1 MTGKRKRPQK
11 TYGKRSSHGKQSQR
25 ARDMF
30 FPPTDQ
36 IDMSQQPTQAPP
48 VPPKPKSQKEATMP
62 VQASEENISTVAAFS
77 GCTPETAARY
87 LKVRTLCL
95 GYSCAAVER

>member
-1 MTGKRKRPQK
+1 MTGKRKRPN
-11 TYGKRSSHGKQSQR
+11 TYGRRNSNKQSQP
-25 ARDMF
+25 ARSMF

-36 IDMSQQPTQAPP
+36 IDMSQQPPP

-77 GCTPETAARY
+77 GCTEETAARY
-87 LKVRTLCL
+87 LRVRNDAL
-95 GYSCAAVER
+95 YR